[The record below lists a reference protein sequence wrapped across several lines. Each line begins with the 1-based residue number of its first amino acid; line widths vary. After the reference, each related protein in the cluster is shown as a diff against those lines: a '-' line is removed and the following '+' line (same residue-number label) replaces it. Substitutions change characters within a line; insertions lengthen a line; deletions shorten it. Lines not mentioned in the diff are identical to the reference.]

1 MGIALS
7 QSEID
12 DFMRNSVTCILCIN
26 RKGKSPLP
34 LPMWFGWEN
43 NTIFI
48 NTAAASKK
56 AAPLR
61 QDPKV
66 AVLVEAG
73 HQYYALKT
81 VLCMGEAR
89 INENQDE
96 VNFEA
101 WSNWLHANKPI
112 YKQTYADKLPP
123 HLQRFYQQQ
132 RMTLEIKPHSIT
144 TWDFSK
150 IKV

>member
-1 MGIALS
+1 ML
-7 QSEID
+7 
-12 DFMRNSVTCILCIN
+12 
-26 RKGKSPLP
+26 
-34 LPMWFGWEN
+34 EN
-43 NTIFI
+43 NTIYI

-61 QDPKV
+61 EDPNV

-73 HQYYALKT
+73 HQYYELKT
-81 VLCMGEAR
+81 VLCMGKAR

-96 VNFEA
+96 VSFQT
-101 WSNWLHANKPI
+101 WTNWLHANKPL
-112 YKQTYADKLPP
+112 YRQTYAERFPP
-123 HLQRFYQQQ
+123 HLERFYQQK
-132 RMTLEIKPHSIT
+132 RMTLAIKPHSIT